1 MNKALL
7 DIVGG
12 EFSSSTAIDR
22 SDGGVIRP
30 CSSNAMVDAAA
41 APSTARQPQPQPQT
55 ETQPD
60 PQPPQSPPL
69 ILGPQHFELLKLVGE
84 GAFGKVI
91 LVRNRLDKNLYAM
104 KAISK
109 KLLRKKN
116 NMQYMKSERDILTKV
131 HHPFIVTLWFAFQTE
146 QRLFLVMDF
155 LSGGELFFHL
165 KRKGLILEPEA
176 RLYLAEMI
184 LAIEFLH
191 SMGVVHRDL
200 KPENVLLRPDGH
212 ICLTDFGLAKEVGD
226 DNSQVRTLCGTSEY
240 MAPEMLLR
248 KGYTKAVDW
257 WALGALFFEILAG
270 RPPFQAKTAKELDKK
285 ILSEKCSIP
294 SYVTADAASLV
305 KGLLEKDVNKR
316 LGAVKTNMFSIG
328 GVAGLK
334 AHVFFQD
341 LDWHA
346 VLACKYDPPIRPF
359 EHQAPEGG
367 VSSDSAVADSS
378 APLASPSVAN
388 FHEGFTGQC
397 LSPSVIEET
406 FGFNASP
413 SPAMSPAISRSH
425 SLDSCLDADDS
436 AIEYPDFEFVEP
448 SFTCT
453 ADQLL
458 AFDEELTHR
467 QQRSAKK
474 KEHKAKLQEGKA
486 RRASDL
492 ADAQALVAA
501 SEALRRAEQQAA
513 QDLRAARDRA
523 LRERDEEIK
532 RLEARV
538 KARHD
543 WTEMYVALYFPPPPR
558 PPANLSSHPT
568 HSPHSLTHTGS
579 TSCRKRFETPRKRP
593 RTFRNSNNGSRGA
606 LRLRRSRRS
615 NGSNCVASPKSRQ
628 RLRLPRQSS
637 PRPPLRNLWTE
648 ARRMLPRLQSCIL
661 QSRQSRSLLKRKPR
675 LLSNQSQ
682 QR

>member
-1 MNKALL
+1 MNNALL
-7 DIVGG
+7 DVLGG

-22 SDGGVIRP
+22 SDGGLLRP
-30 CSSNAMVDAAA
+30 GSSNALVDAAA
-41 APSTARQPQPQPQT
+41 VSPLTATAPAKVPATAPATAPVTAPATATATAKATATAAPQPQQPP
-55 ETQPD
+55 TQ
-60 PQPPQSPPL
+60 PQPPQQLPQL
-69 ILGPQHFELLKLVGE
+69 VLGPQHFELLKLVGE

-165 KRKGLILEPEA
+165 KRRGLILEPEA

-212 ICLTDFGLAKEVGD
+212 VCLTDFGLAKEVGD

-346 VLACKYDPPIRPF
+346 VLACKYEPPIRPF
-359 EHQAPEGG
+359 EQTQAAPED
-367 VSSDSAVADSS
+367 SSDSAAVAAGGAAGADSS
-378 APLASPSVAN
+378 AILTSQSLAN

-413 SPAMSPAISRSH
+413 SPAMSPALSRSH

-453 ADQLL
+453 ADQLQ

-474 KEHKAKLQEGKA
+474 KEHKAKVQGEKA
-486 RRASDL
+486 RRASDM
-492 ADAQALVAA
+492 AEAQALVAA
-501 SEALRRAEQQAA
+501 SDALRRAEEQAA
-513 QDLRAARDRA
+513 LDLRAASDRA
-523 LRERDEEIK
+523 VRERDDEIK
-532 RLEARV
+532 RLEARI
-538 KARHD
+538 KARGD
-543 WTEMYVALYFPPPPR
+543 WTEM
-558 PPANLSSHPT
+558 
-568 HSPHSLTHTGS
+568 
-579 TSCRKRFETPRKRP
+579 
-593 RTFRNSNNGSRGA
+593 
-606 LRLRRSRRS
+606 
-615 NGSNCVASPKSRQ
+615 CVAV
-628 RLRLPRQSS
+628 
-637 PRPPLRNLWTE
+637 
-648 ARRMLPRLQSCIL
+648 IL
-661 QSRQSRSLLKRKPR
+661 YI
-675 LLSNQSQ
+675 
-682 QR
+682 